1 MCVNTGDSG
10 LLSVGFGNGNVC
22 LFDPRVSPDQALVQK
37 YEQHKSWIV
46 NVNLQRVSQNHVIS
60 GSRGGDILWWDPRFP
75 GQAVRNLIA
84 FKLKKGDSMT
94 SMAVHD
100 YVQ

>member
-1 MCVNTGDSG
+1 MQSD
-10 LLSVGFGNGNVC
+10 
-22 LFDPRVSPDQALVQK
+22 VSPDSHVRR

>member
-37 YEQHKSWIV
+37 
-46 NVNLQRVSQNHVIS
+46 
-60 GSRGGDILWWDPRFP
+60 
-75 GQAVRNLIA
+75 
-84 FKLKKGDSMT
+84 
-94 SMAVHD
+94 
-100 YVQ
+100 